1 MSNRVKVSG
10 PLVMPENTPTRIGE
24 FVNNINDIYNIPAPR
39 VGMRVYV
46 LDEAK
51 EYIVRS
57 LKMKVIDGVEV
68 PDAAV
73 DKYENVDIKD
83 RVQGKSD
90 KNDSRYDMIFIG
102 DFSKDDIEG
111 FNEAL
116 DALTY
121 DTSQPGFGYGYFR
134 AMYGYRNVEI
144 ANTLISSGQNTI
156 VQVVRGVLSIKNGL
170 LVSQGDKYISFTR
183 THTTE
188 GWDKWRMKNI
198 SDMFLLADVEE
209 DVNKSIY
216 VGKFSNL
223 NDAYARCAKVGRE
236 NPTLSMLK
244 FDVVAGNIYD
254 SLFILQT
261 YNRNE
266 SIITQ
271 FCLYGEGQKHSC
283 KVRHIVT
290 DGTVDEWQDIQL
302 YTSYSY
308 ENNALYGYK
317 YGKGGGVNKVKL
329 FTIPAATT
337 ESPGMMTAE
346 DKRKLVAAGN
356 GATKVTWGSASNM
369 NDFKTPGV
377 YEIYGERTRQDD
389 NLPILNASSGHSI
402 AGRLYVV
409 ASTLQP
415 ANNEICVTQFLMLS
429 NRLGGD
435 GNMYVRTYNEN
446 NNGMNGW
453 SAWQKQ
459 MGMVETLINSNDTTV
474 GQEVFSG
481 SAQKIG
487 DGLNGM
493 IDNGMYSGIYID
505 NLSYTGTGSRYYLSA
520 PPTFVE
526 TFVLVVIN
534 DYAASGQAG
543 LPRRIT
549 QLKYAVDA
557 ITGQS
562 TVKKRVGTGSN
573 TISWGDWEDIGGGGS
588 QEVDV
593 TDAVKAYGLPT
604 LINQGFAKEGVTYI
618 AKLPANDI
626 KLDIEGKIQSHV
638 LQNGDGGG
646 DDVGF
651 VIKVR
656 DYPTIG
662 LVVEINAVLT
672 NEKFYK
678 YVYYF
683 KSGKIQVSSDM
694 TEL

>member
-1 MSNRVKVSG
+1 MSKIKVAG
-10 PLVMPENTPTRIGE
+10 PLVMPENTPTRVGE
-24 FVNNINDIYNIPAPR
+24 EIDNISEIYDIPAPR

-46 LDEAK
+46 KSEGK
-51 EYIVRS
+51 EYIIKS
-57 LKMKVIDGVEV
+57 LKMKVIEGVEV

-73 DKYENVDIKD
+73 DEYENVDIKD

-144 ANTLISSGQNTI
+144 VNTLISSGQNTI

-209 DVNKSIY
+209 DVNKFIY

-223 NDAYARCAKVGRE
+223 NDAYARCAEVGRE

-337 ESPGMMTAE
+337 ESAGVMTAE
-346 DKRKLVAAGN
+346 DKQKLEAAGN

-369 NDFKTPGV
+369 NDFRTAGV
-377 YEIYGERTRQDD
+377 YDIYGERTNLGD
-389 NLPILNASSGHSI
+389 NLPIFNSNPGHSI
-402 AGRLYVV
+402 AAKLTVV
-409 ASTLQP
+409 DSSLQKADGSAP
-415 ANNEICVTQFLMLS
+415 TEIHLTQFLMLD
-429 NRLGGD
+429 NRVGPSAD
-435 GNMYVRTYNEN
+435 MYMRTYTQDNGQA
-446 NNGMNGW
+446 NNGTGEW
-453 SAWQKQ
+453 SLWRKFQ
-459 MGMVETLINSNDTTV
+459 GIVETYMNTDSMSIGFNNSLN
-474 GQEVFSG
+474 QEYC
-481 SAQKIG
+481 
-487 DGLNGM
+487 GLDEM
-493 IDNGMYSGIYID
+493 VDNGVYTGIYTD
-505 NLSYTGTGSRYYLSA
+505 DYNLQNPSFL
-520 PPTFVE
+520 E
-526 TFVLVVIN
+526 TFTLIVIN
-534 DYAASGQAG
+534 NYAVADQDSR
-543 LPRRIT
+543 LKRTIS

-557 ITGQS
+557 ITNQA
-562 TVKKRVGTGSN
+562 TVKQRIKTDGSGW
-573 TISWGDWEDIGGGGS
+573 TDWQEIGGGDN
-588 QEVDV
+588 EVDV

-604 LINQGFAKEGVTYI
+604 LIAQGFAKEGVTYKVLDFGENAPVVFDSENKI
-618 AKLPANDI
+618 FNKLLSSGITGIEGHWDADIKVINNKIIIDAYGYNETKAGGVSVSYYKFIINQLTNDI
-626 KLDIEGKIQSHV
+626 
-638 LQNGDGGG
+638 
-646 DDVGF
+646 
-651 VIKVR
+651 
-656 DYPTIG
+656 
-662 LVVEINAVLT
+662 VVSA
-672 NEKFYK
+672 
-678 YVYYF
+678 
-683 KSGKIQVSSDM
+683 DM
-694 TEL
+694 TTL